1 MTQLSIVVP
10 VYGVE
15 QTLDRCV
22 SSIVGQTLTD
32 WQLILVDDGSPDGC
46 GAMCDEW
53 SRRDSRITA
62 VHQRNGGLSSARN
75 TGIAHAEGEYIT
87 FVDSDDWVAPDSYR
101 QLLDLLASHP
111 DYDLL
116 EYPFTKVD
124 TQLRPIDQLKLAD
137 QTFTSAGDY
146 WLRSKAWRHSY
157 AWNKIYRRQLFNSI
171 AYPEGRLF
179 EDMHTL
185 PALIGQART
194 IATTTKGSYLYLQ
207 NPMGI
212 TAQAGAEEWLSLL
225 EAHVRAIHELKL
237 LDTMDAAESEYYM
250 DAVNIQLYYSA
261 ISHTTTPILPSRK
274 ARRLSR
280 QEPLLLRLKRL
291 ALNTMGLR
299 HLCQLYTLLDRMD
312 FLNLLATHSR
322 G

>member
-22 SSIVGQTLTD
+22 SSIVGQTFVD

-46 GAMCDEW
+46 PSMCDEW
-53 SRRDSRITA
+53 ARRDSRILA
-62 VHQRNGGLSSARN
+62 LHQANGGLSSARN

-87 FVDSDDWVAPDSYR
+87 FVDSDDWVAPDTYR
-101 QLLDLLASHP
+101 QLLDVLAIHP

-124 TQLRPIDQLKLAD
+124 TQLRPVGHLKLAD
-137 QTFTSAGDY
+137 RAFTSARDY
-146 WLRSKAWRHSY
+146 WLQAQAYRHSY
-157 AWNKIYRRQLFNSI
+157 AWNKIYRRRLFHSV

-194 IATTTKGSYLYLQ
+194 IATTQRGSYLYLQ
-207 NPMGI
+207 NPLGI
-212 TAQAGAEEWLSLL
+212 TAQAGAAEWLSLL
-225 EAHVRAIHELKL
+225 DAHAKAIDQLQL
-237 LDTMDAAESEYYM
+237 LNTMDAAESEYYM

-261 ISHTTTPILPSRK
+261 ISHTTTPRLPSRK
-274 ARRLSR
+274 ASR
-280 QEPLLLRLKRL
+280 FCQHEPLPLRLKRL
-291 ALNTMGLR
+291 TLNTIGLKG
-299 HLCQLYTLLDRMD
+299 LCQLYTLIDKID
-312 FLNLLATHSR
+312 FLNILATHSR
-322 G
+322 P